1 MQLFH
6 TDRGNEFKNRLIDEV
21 MDTFEIKRSLSMKG
35 CPYDNVVAEETFKFV
50 KTEFIK
56 SHLFISPVQ
65 LNNELK
71 AYVS

>member
-56 SHLFISPVQ
+56 SHLFSLPVQ